1 MDRYTYAG
9 LDNVRGYFVQV
20 KDVLAMLEEIRQSP
34 NELDALIKAYADNLE
49 GVEEEA
55 GEPV

>member
-55 GEPV
+55 GELV

>member
-9 LDNVRGYFVQV
+9 LDNVRGYLVQV
-20 KDVLAMLEEIRQSP
+20 RDVLAMLEEIRQRP

-49 GVEEEA
+49 GVEAEVE
-55 GEPV
+55 EPV

>member
-9 LDNVRGYFVQV
+9 LDNVRGYLVQV
-20 KDVLAMLEEIRQSP
+20 KDVLVMLEEIRQRP

-55 GEPV
+55 GELV

>member
-9 LDNVRGYFVQV
+9 LDNVRGYLVQV
-20 KDVLAMLEEIRQSP
+20 KDVLAMLEEIRQRP
-34 NELDALIKAYADNLE
+34 NELDSLIKAYADNLE

-55 GEPV
+55 GELV